1 MTSRR
6 ILRARH
12 LMAMTVVA
20 ASGLLA
26 GCSDEPVATPVIHDI
41 SEPWQEAPFA
51 VPEDVL
57 ARIEAACRQGDLVPA
72 TVPIAVMDV
81 RGAGVGV
88 VILAD
93 PRNQGECLV
102 VPGDAPGTF
111 AMSVAGA
118 AKGIGLNLPVGPL
131 AISNETIGTAQLGPL
146 DGRSITFVHGQV
158 GADVGVVEIVL
169 PSGQRV
175 QASNWSRGWFAA
187 WWPGEEQAFRWNIYD
202 RNGILVSPS

>member
-1 MTSRR
+1 
-6 ILRARH
+6 
-12 LMAMTVVA
+12 
-20 ASGLLA
+20 
-26 GCSDEPVATPVIHDI
+26 
-41 SEPWQEAPFA
+41 
-51 VPEDVL
+51 
-57 ARIEAACRQGDLVPA
+57 
-72 TVPIAVMDV
+72 MDV

-202 RNGILVSPS
+202 RNGVLVSPS